1 MKKSVS
7 LLSLIL
13 SLFLYSALSL
23 AQKPQE
29 QPPQKDQLF
38 ISTPEQIKEEF
49 NAVPCKN
56 SERLNAVK
64 ALFEKMGAPASEIT
78 IEKFKGVEN
87 LVVTKRGSSNEKIV
101 VGAHYDKVENGCG
114 AIDNW
119 TGIVTLAHL
128 YRSIKDMQLN
138 KTIVFVAFGREEEG
152 LVGSHAMAEAIKK
165 EDVEQYCAMINID
178 SLGLTTPQ
186 VAHNMSSKKLEDEA
200 AAQAKRLQVPFAS
213 ASIAN
218 ADSDSSSFIKR
229 KIPALTLHAM
239 TNNWATILHSV
250 NDNPAKV
257 NAESVYLGYRLAL
270 LLLAVVQENS
280 CAAYR

>member
-1 MKKSVS
+1 MKRSIS
-7 LLSLIL
+7 LLSLFL
-13 SLFLYSALSL
+13 SLFLCTALSF
-23 AQKPQE
+23 AQNSQE
-29 QPPQKDQLF
+29 QIVQKGLLF

-64 ALFEKMGAPASEIT
+64 ALFEKVGAPASEIT

-101 VGAHYDKVENGCG
+101 VGAHYDKVVNGCG

-128 YRSIKDMQLN
+128 YQSIKDVQMN

-165 EDVEQYCAMINID
+165 EDIEQYCAMLNID
-178 SLGLTTPQ
+178 SLGLGIPQ
-186 VAHNMSSKKLEDEA
+186 VAHNMSSKKLEEEA
-200 AAQAKRLQVPFAS
+200 AAQAKKLQIQFAN
-213 ASIAN
+213 ASIN
-218 ADSDSSSFIKR
+218 GDSDSSSFIKR
-229 KIPALTLHAM
+229 KIPALTIHALS
-239 TNNWATILHSV
+239 NNWAMILHSDH
-250 NDNPAKV
+250 DNPAEV
-257 NAESVYLGYRLAL
+257 NAKSVYLGYRLAL